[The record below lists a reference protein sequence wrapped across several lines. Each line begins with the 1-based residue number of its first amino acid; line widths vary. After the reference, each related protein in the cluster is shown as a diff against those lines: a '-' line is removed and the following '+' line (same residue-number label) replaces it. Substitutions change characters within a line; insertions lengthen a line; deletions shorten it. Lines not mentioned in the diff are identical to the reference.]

1 MSFFVYFLSVE
12 LKQKEEEEGEGGE
25 VEVVE
30 EETTV
35 V

>member
-25 VEVVE
+25 AEVGE
-30 EETTV
+30 EITV